1 MRIMKDEQENL
12 IEETKIRKESDISA
26 SSKNPVNKRKK
37 QNFTYFKTEL
47 TVKTSSTHKTVGQ
60 LGNKYL

>member
-1 MRIMKDEQENL
+1 MKDEQENL

-37 QNFTYFKTEL
+37 SRISHILKLN
-47 TVKTSSTHKTVGQ
+47 
-60 LGNKYL
+60 